1 MYDFLTGRIAERGV
15 DEVVVEVG
23 GIGYRLRISA
33 STAASLTGDEQVTLF
48 TEHMI
53 RDERAV
59 LYGFA
64 STSERALFKALM
76 SVSKVGPAI
85 AMALLSAMEAPDV
98 VAALEARDVKTLSK
112 VKGVGKRTAERLCV
126 ELGDRVATIVP
137 ASFRRADGEGP
148 AIPAPTAGGLA
159 ASVSSAL
166 VGLGF
171 PKAMADLAAERV
183 CVKADDDADVSALV
197 KEALAVVSGA
207 SGAEG

>member
-1 MYDFLTGRIAERGV
+1 MYDFLSGRIAERGV

-33 STAASLTGDEQVTLF
+33 STAATLGGDEQVTLF

-64 STSERALFKALM
+64 SKPERSLFGALM
-76 SVSKVGPAI
+76 SVSKVGPSI

-98 VAALEARDVKTLSK
+98 VAALEARDVKALSK

-126 ELGDRVATIVP
+126 ELGDRVDTIVP
-137 ASFRRADGEGP
+137 ASFRATVGEDR
-148 AIPAPTAGGLA
+148 IPTPTPGGLA
-159 ASVSSAL
+159 ASVASAL
-166 VGLGF
+166 LGLGY

-183 CVKADDDADVSALV
+183 CAKAGDDDDVSQLV

-207 SGAEG
+207 GSAEG